1 MAEDGSPNNNGEMHY
16 TTSRANHNEHYRS
29 INNTNNE
36 NGYSSEERSNSPLD
50 FSFKRKNGDNEISGS
65 DSVPSPASTNDT
77 GLSQDHDDR
86 KISESEEKILMN
98 GLVNKIKSEPD
109 SNWSLN
115 HNVASMLTAFQ
126 AGLIPNPM
134 LGPLPSVAALMAPKY
149 PQNKSSS
156 TRPFKSYPKDPLGM
170 GGYIPGLVPSDSHGF
185 QNLNINSEE
194 FFHLYRHHMLLA
206 GEKMHESS
214 QSPLSQSK
222 ASSNVTTTSSPSS
235 SSTLSPNGVKNEHS
249 QNGFRNGPSPNG
261 FRNIPSPNGF
271 RNIPSPN
278 GIRPAQLMGIS
289 SSTEHRN
296 YTSSRKR
303 ARILPE
309 EQKDGAYWERR
320 RKNNEAAKRSRD
332 MRRAKEDEI
341 AIRAALLEQENLK
354 LRVEVA
360 SLKTETAKLRCMLYN
375 S

>member
-16 TTSRANHNEHYRS
+16 TTPRANNNEHYRS
-29 INNTNNE
+29 VNNTNNE

-77 GLSQDHDDR
+77 GLSQDDR
-86 KISESEEKILMN
+86 KMTESEEKILMN

-170 GGYIPGLVPSDSHGF
+170 GGYIPGLMPSDSNGF
-185 QNLNINSEE
+185 QNLNLNSEE

-214 QSPLSQSK
+214 SSIAQSK

-235 SSTLSPNGVKNEHS
+235 SSTISPNGVKTEHCL
-249 QNGFRNGPSPNG
+249 NGFRNGPSPNG
-261 FRNIPSPNGF
+261 LRNGS
-271 RNIPSPN
+271 SPN

-360 SLKTETAKLRCMLYN
+360 ALKTETAKLRCMLYN